1 MWLSDTS
8 VSRPVFA
15 MVISI
20 LLVVFGLVSFDRLS
34 LRQYPN
40 VDRPVVSVRTD
51 YTGASAAVVETRVT
65 KVIEDRIAGI
75 EGIRTITSTSRDGR
89 SDINIEF
96 QAGRPID
103 EAANDVRDQVSRVTG
118 NLPEESSP
126 PEVSKAAATSSTMM
140 YIGLT
145 STEMSI
151 LELTDY
157 ARRYLVDRLSVVEG
171 VARVRLIGELEYS
184 MRIWLDR
191 EKLAARNLTVRD
203 IETALR
209 AENIELPA
217 GNIESAQ
224 RDFTVRI
231 ERSYK
236 TATDFAE
243 LVISQGDQGYLVR
256 LGDVARVEVAPVE
269 SRRFSRVNGR
279 PNVSM
284 GVVPQSTAN
293 SLDVSNG
300 VYARLDELRQ
310 SLPEHME
317 LAVGYDR
324 STFVDSAI
332 NEVYRTLLIA
342 ALMVVVVIWVFLG
355 DRRATLVPT
364 VTVPVS
370 IIATFIVL
378 YAFGYTLNLLTLLAL
393 VLAIGLVVDD
403 GIVVLENIH
412 RRIRQGEPPLLA
424 AYRGTRQVGFA
435 VIATTLVLV
444 AVFIPITLS
453 QGSTGRLFG
462 EFAVTL
468 TAAVVLSSL
477 VALTLCPVLCSKL
490 LKKENSQTT
499 ADQNGK
505 QRFSKMTGV
514 YRKALAAVIARP
526 RRMLVIYLFLAGLI
540 ALFYVKVPM
549 EFVPREDRGV
559 LMIFA
564 QGPEGT
570 SYEYNRKYMEQI
582 QERLMPMVESGVI
595 ERLLISAP
603 RHFGQGDTFNSGF
616 IVLVPG
622 DWSSGRPSVTEL
634 RTEVRK
640 RIADISGVRAPV
652 ILPQGLRTGSRKPL
666 SFVIG
671 GGNYQDLAQWR
682 DTLLDKIA
690 ENPKLSSVSHDY
702 QETRPQLRVSID
714 RDRAGDLGVSVA
726 NISRTL
732 ETFLG
737 SRKVTTFLYEGEQYN
752 VILEGEKSH
761 QRTALDM
768 TNIFVRSERS
778 QQLIPLANLVTI
790 SEMAGAESLNRYNRL
805 RAITLEA
812 NLADGYSLGAALDF
826 MDGLARDHLP
836 AGVNVDYK
844 GDSMEFRRAG
854 EAGGFVFVLSLMV
867 VFLVLAAQFESFI
880 HPFVIMLA
888 VPLAVLGALAGLYF
902 TGQTLNLYSQIGI
915 LMLVGLAAKNGI
927 LLVEFVN
934 QLRDQGMEFEEALIE
949 ACQVRLRPIVMTAIT
964 TVVGAIPLVMAS
976 GAGAETRYVLG
987 VVVISGVAVA
997 TFFTLFVVPL
1007 AYRLFARN
1015 TGSPKAVSRKLEVE
1029 ISAHQNQ

>member
-20 LLVVFGLVSFDRLS
+20 LLVVFGLVSFERLS

-65 KVIEDRIAGI
+65 KVVEDRIAGI

-103 EAANDVRDQVSRVTG
+103 EAANDVRDQVSRIAG

-126 PEVSKAAATSSTMM
+126 PEVSKAAAASSTMM

-151 LELTDY
+151 LELSDY
-157 ARRYLVDRLSVVEG
+157 ARRYLVDRLSVVGG

-191 EKLAARNLTVRD
+191 QKLAARNLTVRD

-236 TATDFAE
+236 SARDFAE
-243 LVISQGDQGYLVR
+243 MVVSQGSQGYLVR

-269 SRRFSRVNGR
+269 GRRFSRVNGT
-279 PNVSM
+279 PTVTL

-293 SLDVSNG
+293 SLDVSRG
-300 VYARLDELRQ
+300 VYSRLHELRQ
-310 SLPEHME
+310 ALPSHME
-317 LAVGYDR
+317 LSVNYDR

-332 NEVYRTLLIA
+332 KEVYRTLLIA

-468 TAAVVLSSL
+468 TAAVVLSSV

-490 LKKENSQTT
+490 LKKQGVT
-499 ADQNGK
+499 AIDGSGS
-505 QRFSKMTGV
+505 QRFSSLTRV
-514 YRKALAAVIARP
+514 YRRSLTAVIARP
-526 RRMLVIYLFLAGLI
+526 RRMLVIYLLLAGLI
-540 ALFYVKVPM
+540 GLFYVKVPM

-570 SYEYNRKYMEQI
+570 SYEYNRQYMEQI
-582 QERLMPMVESGVI
+582 QERLMPMVDSGVI
-595 ERLLISAP
+595 KRLLISAP

-616 IVLVPG
+616 IVLVP
-622 DWSSGRPSVTEL
+622 DTWSSGRPGVTEL

-690 ENPKLSSVSHDY
+690 ENPNLSSVSHDY

-737 SRKVTTFLYEGEQYN
+737 SRKVTTFLYEGEQYD

-768 TNIFVRSERS
+768 TNIFVRAERS
-778 QQLIPLANLVTI
+778 EQLIPLANLVTI

-805 RAITLEA
+805 RAITLDA

-854 EAGGFVFVLSLMV
+854 QSGGFVFVLSLMV
-867 VFLVLAAQFESFI
+867 VFLVLAAQFESFV
-880 HPFVIMLA
+880 HPLVIMLA

-902 TGQTLNLYSQIGI
+902 SGQTLNLYSQIGI

-934 QLRDQGMEFEEALIE
+934 QLRDQGMRFEDALIE

-964 TVVGAIPLVMAS
+964 TIVGAIPLVMAS

-1029 ISAHQNQ
+1029 ISAHQSQ